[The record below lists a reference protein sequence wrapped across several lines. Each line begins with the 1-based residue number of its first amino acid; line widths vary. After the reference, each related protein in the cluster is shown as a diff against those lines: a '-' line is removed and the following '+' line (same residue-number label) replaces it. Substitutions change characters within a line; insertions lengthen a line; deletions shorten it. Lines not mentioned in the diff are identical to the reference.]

1 VRQLA
6 SLWRAAAV
14 VAAKDLRLER
24 RGRTR
29 LAAIFALAVL
39 LLLLFA
45 FALDPATSPRQVG
58 AVILWVP
65 VLFAGLLAV
74 GRAFAQ
80 EREEDALTA
89 LRLAP
94 VPGAAL
100 YLGKLLANLAVV
112 AGLQAL
118 VLALGGLFFG
128 LGAGAHWGALLL
140 LLGVGSL
147 AFLALATLLAAVT
160 APLRLG
166 ETLLPVLLLPLLF
179 PVVIFAA
186 AGTQRLLLGRPL
198 AEVRGPLQLLLA
210 FALVYLAAG
219 CLLTGPALEEE

>member
-1 VRQLA
+1 MRELA
-6 SLWRAAAV
+6 HLLRAALL

-29 LAAIFALAVL
+29 LAAVLALAVL
-39 LLLLFA
+39 LVLLFA

-74 GRAFAQ
+74 QRAFVL
-80 EREEDALTA
+80 EREQDTLTA

-112 AGLQAL
+112 AAIQAL
-118 VLALGGLFFG
+118 VLALSALFFG
-128 LGAGAHWGALLL
+128 LGSGAHWGGLVLVLAL
-140 LLGVGSL
+140 GTV

-166 ETLLPVLLLPLLF
+166 DTLLPVLLLPLLF

-186 AGTQRLLLGRPL
+186 AGTQRLLVGRPL

-210 FALVYLAAG
+210 FAFLYLAAG
-219 CLLTGPALEEE
+219 CLLTGPALEDE